1 MGLHNLDNMF
11 NAGAIAVVGAS
22 EKPDSIGR
30 AVMTNLIEGGF
41 EGDLFPVNP
50 NYEHLYNR
58 ACFATISDTPH
69 APDLAVIAIPLAHV
83 PDLIDEC
90 VRIGTKGAV
99 ILSAGGRETGPEGRQ
114 LETRIQDK
122 AAAGGLRIIGPN
134 CLGFICPASRIN
146 ASFAAHMPLAGELAF
161 ISQSGAICSAMLD
174 LSLKENMGF
183 RYFISTGSMLDV
195 DFGDLID
202 YVGSDPQVSSVLL
215 YIESLTHFRKFMSA
229 ARAVSRMKPI
239 VVLKSGRS
247 VSGARAAASHTGS
260 MAGDDRIYDAA
271 FRRAGAVRVRS
282 IGDFFD
288 CAELLAKQKPPG
300 GPRLTI
306 LTNSGGPGVMAADAV
321 AQHGLT
327 LSELSTDTR
336 AKLDRAL
343 PAHWSRGNPIDIIGD
358 ADAARYRD
366 ALACLDKKTTDGLVI
381 ILNPQAMID
390 PSEVATGLVETL
402 GEQSGLA
409 IACWMGGQ
417 DVERGIDILNQ
428 AGIPTYPTPEQA
440 VEAFRYLYDYG
451 RNLELLEQI
460 PPAVESQLDFD
471 RDAVATIL
479 EKGLA
484 RDNHMLT
491 ELEAKTVL
499 AAYGIA
505 VNPTR
510 LAESKAA
517 ARKLAAEL
525 GLPVVMKIASPDI
538 VHKSRAGCVRLGL
551 DSVEAVGEAYD
562 AIIAQAENAADH
574 PHIQGVTLAPMQRS
588 IEVELLVGVKKDPNF
603 GPALL
608 FGWGGVHTEALG
620 DSSIAIA
627 PINRLLARRL
637 MEETRVFAV
646 ISADDGP
653 GRADL
658 PALEEMLV
666 RLSALVVDFPS
677 IKELDI
683 NPVAISKGRPCAVD
697 ARILVEKTEVASPD
711 HLSISPY
718 PQRYEDPDVQTDGLK
733 LCIRPI
739 KPEDAPQLC
748 DLFDSLS
755 QSSIYHRFFSPMK
768 SLPRD
773 MLVRFTQIDYD
784 REMALVAMDTG
795 TGRMLGVARVIGGP
809 GGVEGEFAVLVADP
823 WQGKEIGGQ
832 LLARTL
838 RIVRERGMQSVW
850 GVALPENT
858 GMAKLARRIGFEVK
872 RNSAGEYE
880 MTIDLKNADIAGG
893 ESDAESEKG
902 ATR

>member
-1 MGLHNLDNMF
+1 MGLHNLDKIF
-11 NAGAIAVVGAS
+11 KASTIAVVGAS

-41 EGDLFPVNP
+41 EGGLFPVNP
-50 NYEHLYNR
+50 NYDRLYDR
-58 ACFATISDTPH
+58 PCFAHIADTPH
-69 APDLAVIAIPLAHV
+69 APDLAVIAIPLASV
-83 PDLIDEC
+83 PDVIDQC
-90 VRIGTKGAV
+90 VRIDTKGAV

-114 LETRIQDK
+114 LEARIQDK
-122 AAAGGLRIIGPN
+122 AAGGGLRIIGPN
-134 CLGFICPASRIN
+134 CLGFICPASHIN
-146 ASFAAHMPLAGELAF
+146 ASFAAHMPLSGKMAF

-174 LSLKENMGF
+174 LSLKEKMGF

-215 YIESLTHFRKFMSA
+215 YIESLTDFRKFMSA

-247 VSGARAAASHTGS
+247 ASGARAAASHTGA

-271 FRRAGAVRVRS
+271 FRRVGAVRVRS
-282 IGDFFD
+282 MGDFFD

-321 AQHGLT
+321 AEQGLT
-327 LSELSTDTR
+327 LSDLGAATTE
-336 AKLDRAL
+336 KLDRVL
-343 PAHWSRGNPIDIIGD
+343 PAHWSQGNPVDIIGD
-358 ADAARYRD
+358 ADARRYRD
-366 ALACLDKKTTDGLVI
+366 ALACLDNKATDGLLI

-390 PSEVATGLVETL
+390 PAEVATGLIEAL
-402 GEQSGLA
+402 EKQPRLA

-417 DVERGIDILNQ
+417 DVEKGIDILNQ
-428 AGIPTYPTPEQA
+428 AGIPTYDTPEQA

-460 PPAVESQLDFD
+460 PPAVEGRLDYD
-471 RDAVATIL
+471 RDAVAAL
-479 EKGLA
+479 VEKGLA
-484 RDNHMLT
+484 RDNGMLT

-505 VNPTR
+505 VNTTR
-510 LAESKAA
+510 LAESKADA
-517 ARKLAAEL
+517 ETLAAEL
-525 GLPVVMKIASPDI
+525 GLPLAMKIASPDI

-551 DSVEAVGEAYD
+551 DSVEAVAEAYD
-562 AIIAQAENAADH
+562 AIIEKAQAAADH
-574 PHIQGVTLAPMQRS
+574 PHIQGVTLAPMQSS
-588 IEVELLVGVKKDPNF
+588 IDVELLMGVKKDPHF

-620 DSSIAIA
+620 DWNIAIA
-627 PINRLLARRL
+627 PLNRLLARRL
-637 MEETRVFAV
+637 MEGTRVFAV
-646 ISADDGP
+646 LSAEEAP

-666 RLSALVVDFPS
+666 RLSALVVDFPQ

-683 NPVAISKGRPCAVD
+683 NPVAVSKGRPCAVD
-697 ARILVEKTEVASPD
+697 ARIVVDKTDLASPD

-718 PQRYEDPDVQTDGLK
+718 PERYEDPQVRTDGLT

-748 DLFDSLS
+748 QLFDNLS
-755 QSSIYHRFFSPMK
+755 PSSIHQRFFSPMK

-784 REMALVAMDTG
+784 REMALVAIDTN
-795 TGRMLGVARVIGGP
+795 TEQMLGVARVIAGP
-809 GGVEGEFAVLVADP
+809 GGAGGEFAVLVADA
-823 WQGKEIGGQ
+823 WQGKGIGGQ

-838 RIVRERGMQSVW
+838 RIVQERGMQSVW

-872 RNSAGEYE
+872 RNTAGEYE
-880 MTIDLKNADIAGG
+880 MTIDLKHADITGDKAV
-893 ESDAESEKG
+893 
-902 ATR
+902 